1 MIAEGVTRSMCFAK
15 SGFIIVPASLFIQL
29 DSLSPEPFVSRSFFP
44 AGHFQSRKQRER
56 EEPIRAPPDPL
67 FPDDL
72 NRYGLRFTL
81 AVFVVPLAAAVSV
94 TAVLTVTGLVAIV
107 MVPVD
112 EPAGMVML
120 AGAGIAAELLE
131 KVTVTGLVGVTAR
144 VMVPVI
150 LCPPMIVV
158 GLSAKERMLTGFTL
172 RVALLVVPLNEATM
186 ATGVVEFTE

>member
-1 MIAEGVTRSMCFAK
+1 
-15 SGFIIVPASLFIQL
+15 
-29 DSLSPEPFVSRSFFP
+29 
-44 AGHFQSRKQRER
+44 
-56 EEPIRAPPDPL
+56 
-67 FPDDL
+67 
-72 NRYGLRFTL
+72 LRFTL